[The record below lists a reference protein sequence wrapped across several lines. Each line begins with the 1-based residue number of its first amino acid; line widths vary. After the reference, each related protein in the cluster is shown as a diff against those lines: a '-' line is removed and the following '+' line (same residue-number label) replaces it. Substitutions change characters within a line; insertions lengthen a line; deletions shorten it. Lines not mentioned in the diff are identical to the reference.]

1 MNNAYKKELNEL
13 KSKMERAELFAKKLP
28 FFKDIILE
36 RKITADDRSV
46 SLGTRYKSMPLN
58 WEIRRFYY
66 CSKSRTNMTNNTNE
80 YQGFFFNIYINSLSM
95 FGVHEN
101 FDLYQSVSKSN
112 YFYYDR
118 CNTTFY
124 VSDNDIEC
132 FLEELLAWYE
142 KAKKQV
148 IEFNETKRKAELIKE
163 LDQINKR
170 ANNDR

>member
-1 MNNAYKKELNEL
+1 
-13 KSKMERAELFAKKLP
+13 
-28 FFKDIILE
+28 
-36 RKITADDRSV
+36 
-46 SLGTRYKSMPLN
+46 
-58 WEIRRFYY
+58 
-66 CSKSRTNMTNNTNE
+66 
-80 YQGFFFNIYINSLSM
+80 M

-124 VSDNDIEC
+124 VSDNNIEC

-170 ANNDR
+170 VNNDR